1 MGTENHQT
9 RPGRR
14 GLPPRLVLGLGL
26 AIGLD
31 TAVQTIWKRAA
42 QSLPVTAP
50 VDPLGAMIAAAHQPL
65 FIAVG
70 VMIAAQMANWL
81 KVLDDAD
88 VSYALPITAL
98 SYLSVAAV
106 SALWLHEALTPGRLA
121 GMALILIGVVLVART
136 EHNTL
141 NPS

>member
-1 MGTENHQT
+1 MQT
-9 RPGRR
+9 
-14 GLPPRLVLGLGL
+14 V
-26 AIGLD
+26 
-31 TAVQTIWKRAA
+31 WKRAA
-42 QSLPVTAP
+42 LTLSSTAP
-50 VDPLGAMIAAAHQPL
+50 VNPLAAITGVMHQPL

-70 VMIAAQMANWL
+70 VMIAAQMVNWL

-106 SALWLHEALTPGRLA
+106 SALWLHEAVTPGRLA
-121 GMALILIGVVLVART
+121 GMALILVGVALVART

-141 NPS
+141 DPS